1 MTTLILILISLFLFT
16 AYNTVSIKQ
25 FGVPKS
31 LSDTFYLWNEVK
43 KNLGYIF
50 TGMMGG
56 MSLTLLPAWI
66 EIGNQISTWSQ
77 YLNPLAFFACAAIMF
92 VGVAP
97 AFRDFPMESIVHCTA
112 AKIAAVCALIW
123 CFVACYQIWYVP
135 LVCIIAVLIAG
146 LYTKTFKKCSVYWLE
161 MMAFAATFLT
171 VIVELIL
178 QTV

>member
-16 AYNTVSIKQ
+16 AYNAVALKR

-31 LSDTFYLWNEVK
+31 LSDTFYLWKSVK

-50 TGMMGG
+50 TGMMSG

-66 EIGNQISTWSQ
+66 EVGNQVSSWSPF
-77 YLNPLAFFACAAIMF
+77 LNFLVFFACGAIMF

-97 AFRDFPMESIVHCTA
+97 AFRSSKMEGIVHELS
-112 AKIAAVCALIW
+112 AKIAAACALIW
-123 CFVACYQIWYVP
+123 CFAACYQIWYVP
-135 LVCIIAVLIAG
+135 LACIIAVLIAG
-146 LYTKTFKKCSVYWLE
+146 LCTRTFKKCSVYWLE
-161 MMAFAATFLT
+161 MMAFAATFIT

-178 QTV
+178 QK

>member
-1 MTTLILILISLFLFT
+1 MNLILILISLFLFT
-16 AYNTVSIKQ
+16 AYNAVALKR

-66 EIGNQISTWSQ
+66 EVGNQVSSWSPI
-77 YLNPLAFFACAAIMF
+77 LNFLAFFTCGAIMF

-97 AFRDFPMESIVHCTA
+97 AFRSNKMEGTVHELS
-112 AKIAAVCALIW
+112 AKIAAACALIW
-123 CFVACYQIWYVP
+123 CFVVCYQIWYVP
-135 LVCIIAVLIAG
+135 LACIIAVLVAG
-146 LYTKTFKKCSVYWLE
+146 LCTKTFKKCLVYWLE
-161 MMAFAATFLT
+161 MMAFAATFVT
-171 VIVELIL
+171 VIVESIL
-178 QTV
+178 L